1 MPIGWAAAAATTA
14 TVAGAYLSSEAQRD
28 AADSAAN
35 SSRETT
41 NASASATKERLAFD
55 RQMYADGAG
64 ERAFASDRARTV
76 SNAQDADRIKYN
88 ALQDEQIVRGHRY
101 QGVEDQMLS
110 DAQAYDTPQRQEAAA
125 ARSRADV
132 EMALS
137 GQRAQSNRELEAN
150 GVVPGSGKQMAMQGI
165 MDINAAKLKAGAS
178 NAGRTQVQTQGYA
191 RKMDAVGLGKG
202 LVGNQATQGAL
213 GLSSA
218 NSSVNNAQIPLNVSG
233 TANSAM
239 SMGLGNAATGYGVLG
254 RNQQAAFQDSQAY
267 GNNVGANVGSA
278 LGGLAKRY
286 GGGSNNWSSAG
297 SGLSSQVSG
306 LGSSTT
312 NPWSDYNTGRNGWGN
327 YGE

>member
-1 MPIGWAAAAATTA
+1 MPIGWAAAA
-14 TVAGAYLSSEAQRD
+14 TVAGAYLSSEAQGD

-35 SSRETT
+35 SSREAT
-41 NASASATKERLAFD
+41 NASASATAERLAFD
-55 RQMYADGAG
+55 RQVYTDGAAD
-64 ERAFASDRARTV
+64 RAFASDRARTV

-88 ALQDEQIVRGHRY
+88 ALQDEQIVRGRRY
-101 QGVEDQMLS
+101 QGVEDQMLG
-110 DAQAYDTPQRQEAAA
+110 DAQAYDTPERREAAA
-125 ARSRADV
+125 AQSRADV

-165 MDINAAKLKAGAS
+165 MDVNGAKLKAGAS
-178 NAGRTQVQTQGYA
+178 NAARTQVQTQGYA

-202 LVGNQATQGAL
+202 LVGSQATQAAL

-218 NSSVNNAQIPLNVSG
+218 NASVNNAQVPLNVSSA
-233 TANSAM
+233 ANSAM
-239 SMGLGNAATGYGVLG
+239 SMGLGNAAAGYGALG
-254 RNQQAAFQDSQAY
+254 RNQQASFLASQGY
-267 GNNVGANVGSA
+267 GNDVGSNVGSMF
-278 LGGLAKRY
+278 GGLAQRF
-286 GGGSNNWSSAG
+286 GGGLNNQSLAG